1 MAYASGYYGYPT
13 PPAIGRPVFGLGLAT
28 QLLLIAQAAG
38 SAALVFPVLHEHDL
52 LHRIKTAPG
61 SVSLEEAQHADNTIT
76 ALSGVIL
83 VLSLATAVVWIIWF
97 YRASEN
103 ADGWAPLMQRRSTG
117 WAIGAWFCPIVN
129 FWFPYTMAKDSLDG
143 AAPEDQIS
151 RVFRPSHPLL
161 TAWWLSW
168 LALFAVAFVEGSAR
182 GAGTVDDLT
191 QQVDIE
197 VAAIIVRIT
206 AAVLA
211 ILVVRQITNA
221 QQARLALAIPG
232 AGVATPWAV

>member
-1 MAYASGYYGYPT
+1 MAYASGYYGYPAPT
-13 PPAIGRPVFGLGLAT
+13 SVARPVFGLGLAT
-28 QLLLIAQAAG
+28 QLLLIAQVAASG
-38 SAALVFPVLHEHDL
+38 ALVFPTLHEHDL

-61 SVSLEEAQHADNTIT
+61 SVTLEEAQHADNTIT
-76 ALSGVIL
+76 ALSGVIT
-83 VLSLATAVVWIIWF
+83 VLTVATAVVWIIWF
-97 YRASEN
+97 FRARDN
-103 ADGWAPLMQRRSTG
+103 AGGWAPLMQRRSAG
-117 WAIGAWFCPIVN
+117 WAIGGWFCPIV
-129 FWFPYTMAKDSLDG
+129 FLWFPYTIAKDSLDG
-143 AAPEDQIS
+143 AAPEDQVS

-168 LALFAVAFVEGSAR
+168 LAVFVVGFVEGSAR

-197 VAAIIVRIT
+197 VAAIIVRTT

-221 QQARLALAIPG
+221 QQARLAVATPT
-232 AGVATPWAV
+232 ADAATPWAV